1 VSGLHVAGSTFRAF
15 VSANTTVPGTSVTG
29 VGATSVSATGLTVWL
44 TRANTNTTTVYWM
57 VVGS

>member
-1 VSGLHVAGSTFRAF
+1 
-15 VSANTTVPGTSVTG
+15 VTG

-44 TRANTNTTTVYWM
+44 TRANTNATTVFWM